1 MPEFMTAIV
10 TNLREMGTVK
20 KIAVLG
26 TLAATVAVILTT
38 FFWTQAP
45 KFELLYSNLASEDI
59 QAIERKLK
67 EDGIPYQFS
76 QDKTAL
82 LVPAEKVHETRLKL
96 ASEGLPSSGGV
107 GFELFD
113 KSTVGVTEFV
123 QKLNYKRAL
132 QGELART
139 IAQFPEVIRARV
151 HIVVP
156 EKSLFSEQQQKARA
170 SVVVALRAGKRL
182 SDIQLQGI
190 THLVASSIEGLDP
203 TEVTIVDGNGRL
215 LSKPAQTDP
224 KMVASSSQMEY
235 EQILE
240 RDLERKIQTML
251 ERVVGQD
258 KATVRVSSV
267 LNFAQVEHVEE
278 KFDPDVQVPRSEQIG
293 EDKTISKSESTE
305 PSPGVGANIP
315 PGALTDSPRS
325 TSSTDSTKKNGVTNY
340 EINKTTTRTIEPL
353 GSIKQLSVAVLVDGT
368 YQTTTGADGK
378 ITRKYVPRTA
388 VEMGKI
394 ETVVKNA
401 MGYSSDRD
409 DQLSV
414 VNISFEPEQ
423 LEEEGSKF
431 LLSDWMPLIRYG
443 IGFVLA
449 LVLFFLVIRPIVKSL
464 LYIPPVT
471 QFALE
476 VPVGAGK
483 NAMQAVEEKAQELEP
498 EPQRIE
504 EPPAPTLQ
512 EQVVQLSK
520 DDPKAAALLLKQM
533 MGERT

>member
-1 MPEFMTAIV
+1 MPEFITAIAN
-10 TNLREMGTVK
+10 NLRDMSMGK
-20 KIAVLG
+20 KIAMLG
-26 TLAATVAVILTT
+26 TLAATAAVIAVT
-38 FFWTQAP
+38 FFWAQAP

-59 QAIERKLK
+59 HAIEQKLK

-76 QDKTAL
+76 QDKTAI

-203 TEVTIVDGNGRL
+203 KEVTIVDGNGRL
-215 LSKPAQTDP
+215 LSKPAETDP

-240 RDLERKIQTML
+240 KDLERKIQTML
-251 ERVVGQD
+251 ERVVGTD

-278 KFDPDVQVPRSEQIG
+278 KFDPDIQVARSEQLA
-293 EDKTISKSESTE
+293 EDKTTSKSESTE
-305 PSPGVGANIP
+305 PSPGVGANLP
-315 PGALTDSPRS
+315 TGAQEEPPRS
-325 TSSTDSTKKNGVTNY
+325 TTSTEGTKKNGITNY

-368 YQTTTGADGK
+368 YQTTTDTAGK
-378 ITRKYVPRTA
+378 VTRKYIPRTA

-401 MGYSSDRD
+401 MGFSTDRE

-414 VNISFEPEQ
+414 VNISFEPEAQ
-423 LEEEGSKF
+423 EEEGSKF
-431 LLSDWMPLIRYG
+431 LLSEWMPLIRYG
-443 IGFVLA
+443 IGFILA
-449 LVLFFLVIRPIVKSL
+449 LVLFFLVIRPIIKSL
-464 LYIPPVT
+464 LYVPPPLPEG
-471 QFALE
+471 ALAGAGAAGNELALDGVALPEVE
-476 VPVGAGK
+476 VPA
-483 NAMQAVEEKAQELEP
+483 L
-498 EPQRIE
+498 
-504 EPPAPTLQ
+504 PTPQ
-512 EQVVQLSK
+512 EQVLKLAK
-520 DDPKAAALLLKQM
+520 DDPKAAAILLKQM
-533 MGERT
+533 MREAT

>member
-1 MPEFMTAIV
+1 MPEFLTAIV
-10 TNLREMGTVK
+10 NNLRSMSMGK

-26 TLAATVAVILTT
+26 TVAAALAVIAVT
-38 FFWTQAP
+38 FFWAQAP

-59 QAIERKLK
+59 QAIEKKLK

-76 QDKTAL
+76 QDKSAI

-139 IAQFPEVIRARV
+139 ISQFPEVTRARV

-156 EKSLFSEQQQKARA
+156 EKTLFSEQQQKARA
-170 SVVVALRAGKRL
+170 SVVVALRPGKRL

-203 TEVTIVDGNGRL
+203 REVTIVDGNGRL
-215 LSKPAQTDP
+215 LSKPAELDP

-240 RDLERKIQTML
+240 KDLERKIQTML

-258 KATVRVSSV
+258 KATVRVSSI

-278 KFDPDVQVPRSEQIG
+278 KFDPDIQVPRSEQLG
-293 EDKTISKSESTE
+293 EDKTVSKSENTE
-305 PSPGVGANIP
+305 LSPGVGANLP
-315 PGALTDSPRS
+315 AGAQTEPARS
-325 TSSTDSTKKNGVTNY
+325 TSSTESTKKNGITNF

-353 GSIKQLSVAVLVDGT
+353 GSIKNLSVAVLVDGT
-368 YQTTTGADGK
+368 YQTTTDAAGK
-378 ITRKYVPRTA
+378 VTRKYVPRTA

-401 MGYSSDRD
+401 MGFSSDRD

-414 VNISFEPEQ
+414 VNISFEPDPV
-423 LEEEGSKF
+423 EEEGSKF

-443 IGFVLA
+443 IGFILA
-449 LVLFFLVIRPIVKSL
+449 LILFFFIIRPIIKSL
-464 LYIPPVT
+464 MYVPPPIDG
-471 QFALE
+471 ALA
-476 VPVGAGK
+476 GAG
-483 NAMQAVEEKAQELEP
+483 AGEGARTERDLLDEVELPKIEL
-498 EPQRIE
+498 
-504 EPPAPTLQ
+504 PPPPTSR
-512 EQVVQLSK
+512 EQVLQLAK
-520 DDPKAAALLLKQM
+520 DDPKAAAILLKQM
-533 MGERT
+533 MKETT

>member
-1 MPEFMTAIV
+1 MPDFITAIIN
-10 TNLREMGTVK
+10 NLRALSMGK

-26 TLAATVAVILTT
+26 TLAATLAVIAVT
-38 FFWTQAP
+38 FFWAQAP
-45 KFELLYSNLASEDI
+45 KLELLYSNLSSEDI
-59 QAIERKLK
+59 QAIEKRLK
-67 EDGIPYQFS
+67 EESIPYQFS
-76 QDKTAL
+76 EDKTAI

-139 IAQFPEVIRARV
+139 ISQFPEVIRARV

-156 EKSLFSEQQQKARA
+156 EKTLFSEQQQKARA

-203 TEVTIVDGNGRL
+203 REVTIVDGNGRL
-215 LSKPAQTDP
+215 LSKPAETDP

-235 EQILE
+235 EQTLE

-251 ERVVGQD
+251 ERVVGPD

-267 LNFAQVEHVEE
+267 LNFAQVEHMEE
-278 KFDPDVQVPRSEQIG
+278 KFDPDVQVPRSEQLA
-293 EDKTISKSESTE
+293 EDKTTSKSESTE
-305 PSPGVGANIP
+305 PSPGVGANLP
-315 PGALTDSPRS
+315 AGAVTEAPRS
-325 TSSTDSTKKNGVTNY
+325 TTSTEGLKKNGITNY

-353 GSIKQLSVAVLVDGT
+353 GSVKQLSVAVLVDGT
-368 YQTTTGADGK
+368 YQTTTDAAGK
-378 ITRKYVPRTA
+378 VTRKYVPRTA

-401 MGYSSDRD
+401 MGFSSDRD

-414 VNISFEPEQ
+414 VNISFETEP

-431 LLSDWMPLIRYG
+431 LLSDWMPLIRYSV
-443 IGFVLA
+443 GFILA
-449 LVLFFLVIRPIVKSL
+449 LVLFFLVIRPIIKSL
-464 LYIPPVT
+464 LYVPPVVEGAIAG
-471 QFALE
+471 ALA
-476 VPVGAGK
+476 GAG
-483 NAMQAVEEKAQELEP
+483 NEALDEVELPKIEL
-498 EPQRIE
+498 
-504 EPPAPTLQ
+504 PPPPTSQ
-512 EQVVQLSK
+512 EQVLQLAK
-520 DDPKAAALLLKQM
+520 DDPKAAAILLKQM
-533 MGERT
+533 MKEAT